1 MKVKPLRFWYDS
13 TYLVGRCRMVPKSTR
28 YDFIEESYGF
38 ERGWGSR
45 LLKQTSEEKMRRKNG
60 KHGGGDDYQT
70 LAGLDGDMFV
80 RGRRTR
86 SPRNR
91 EKVLRDDPM
100 PFTQS
105 DIKLP
110 GKSLLSKDT
119 LRSRQSVASNRR
131 SNMQSKGASLFV

>member
-1 MKVKPLRFWYDS
+1 MSKASK
-13 TYLVGRCRMVPKSTR
+13 KSNH
-28 YDFIEESYGF
+28 S
-38 ERGWGSR
+38 
-45 LLKQTSEEKMRRKNG
+45 SEEKMRRKNG

-91 EKVLRDDPM
+91 EKVLRRAAAERAKIKDRRRGRKYRHEKDDSDEDDPM